1 MNTNKPAVSVILPT
15 YNRSKTL
22 ERAINSVLKQT
33 YSELELII
41 VDDAS
46 TDNTE
51 EIVNAFMNRDGRVK
65 YIKHSSNTGPAG
77 ARNTGIKMASGRYIG
92 FQDSDDEW
100 MPDKLEKQVKILDDS
115 PSDTGM
121 VYTSFIRIFP
131 DKSIYVPPEKIR
143 IREGFIHF
151 ELVNGNFIGMP
162 TTLIKKECFDRV
174 GLFDERLPPLEDWE
188 LFLRISKYFSISYI
202 DKPLVTEFESEDSI
216 SKVKASNIK
225 ALRLI
230 LKKHYH
236 SFKKAPKALARYCF
250 MIGDFLYRSGD
261 KTEAR
266 EYLKTAFRLR
276 PTSSK
281 YFMGYIMSF
290 AGQGIYRRLL

>member
-1 MNTNKPAVSVILPT
+1 MNTNRPAVSVILPT

-33 YSELELII
+33 YSDLELII

-51 EIVNAFMNRDGRVK
+51 EIVKAFMNKDGRVI

-77 ARNTGIKMASGRYIG
+77 ARNTGIKRSTGRYIG

-100 MPDKLEKQVKILDDS
+100 MPDKLEKQVKILDNS
-115 PSDTGM
+115 PSHTGM
-121 VYTSFIRIFP
+121 VYTAFIRIFSN
-131 DKSIYVPPEKIR
+131 KSIYVPPEKIR
-143 IREGFIHF
+143 IKEGFIHY
-151 ELVNGNFIGMP
+151 ELLNGNFIGMP

-174 GLFDERLPPLEDWE
+174 GLFDESLPPLEDWE

-202 DKPLVTEFESEDSI
+202 DEALVAEFESEDSI
-216 SKVKASNIK
+216 SKVKASNIR

-230 LKKHYH
+230 LKKHYE
-236 SFKKAPKALARYCF
+236 SFRKVPKALARYCF

-261 KTEAR
+261 KTDAR
-266 EYLKTAFRLR
+266 EYLKNAFRLR
-276 PTSSK
+276 PINSK
-281 YFMGYIMSF
+281 YFMGYMLSF
-290 AGQGIYRRLL
+290 IGQGIYKRLL